1 VFGISATF
9 NISWATAAS
18 IAGIIFWGAQ
28 SSASTS
34 VLRAALFGAVGGLLA
49 GVVIMLVGM
58 GAWYL
63 VNRFYT
69 KTKLASW

>member
-1 VFGISATF
+1 MFGINATF
-9 NISWATAAS
+9 GVSWATATA

-28 SSASTS
+28 TNASTS
-34 VLRAALFGAVGGLLA
+34 VLRAALYGVA
-49 GVVIMLVGM
+49 GFLGFVVIALVGL

-69 KTKLASW
+69 KTKLTAW